1 MLLNPRADLTEKD
14 MTETAKKLIDEL
26 EKELEELPEEEQE
39 AFATSYL
46 QDLRRHKQRNEQRP
60 TGQKEEM
67 LYEPFRIMLD
77 ADLDL
82 PSDYSETYE
91 DHLYGAYKRDD

>member
-1 MLLNPRADLTEKD
+1 
-14 MTETAKKLIDEL
+14 MTETAKKRIAEL

-46 QDLRRHKQRNEQRP
+46 QDLRRRKQQNEQRP
-60 TGQKEEM
+60 TDQEEDA
-67 LYEPFRIMLD
+67 LYKPFQIMLD

-91 DHLYGAYKRDD
+91 DQLYGAHKHAD